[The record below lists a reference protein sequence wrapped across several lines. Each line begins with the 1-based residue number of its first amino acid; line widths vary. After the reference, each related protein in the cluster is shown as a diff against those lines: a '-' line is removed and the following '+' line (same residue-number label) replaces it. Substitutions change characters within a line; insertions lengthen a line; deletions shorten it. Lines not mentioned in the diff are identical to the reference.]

1 MATPYFD
8 AGNDDDKKLLPPSV
22 RSNTELLNVAAL
34 AEAAVIAF
42 FTENP
47 PAFLFTA
54 YDAALRGGALIGTG
68 LGVAEWGTGTDITA
82 ATDGAAQLRVYLQG
96 YKADAADPNV
106 DPNLKAALKYSI
118 AHVIRW
124 WVTGW
129 GREPGVQSASDVAGK
144 SRSFRENAE
153 DALPPGWDTWLV
165 PFDIRPRPWG
175 L

>member
-1 MATPYFD
+1 MTRYFD
-8 AGNDDDKKLLPPSV
+8 HTAQADLDLLPPSV
-22 RSNTELLNVAAL
+22 RSHQELALVAPL
-34 AEAAVIAF
+34 AEAAVVAM
-42 FTENP
+42 FTSSP
-47 PAFLFTA
+47 PTFLFTA
-54 YDAALRGGALIGTG
+54 YDAALRGGELIGTG

-82 ATDGAAQLRVYLQG
+82 ATSGAAQLRVYLQG

-129 GREPGVQSASDVAGK
+129 GREPGVQSASDVQGK
-144 SRSFRENAE
+144 SRAFRDNAE
-153 DALPPGWDTWLV
+153 DALPPGWDMWLV